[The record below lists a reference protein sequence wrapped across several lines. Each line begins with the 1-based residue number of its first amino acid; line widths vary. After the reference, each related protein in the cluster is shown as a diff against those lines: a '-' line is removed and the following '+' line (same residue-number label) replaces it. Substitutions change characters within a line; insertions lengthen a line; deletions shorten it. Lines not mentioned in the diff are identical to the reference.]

1 MGVIAL
7 DIARRGLSK
16 FPRRPD
22 GRIRNEA
29 IPLFYIWR
37 TKEGFWAAREAEGRA
52 GGIFLFKRSALRF
65 AARNSA
71 LAGCATMLLTE
82 RFELEVENQ
91 GNPLIID
98 LNAVLR
104 AVARRVTSFAAF
116 IARAFTP
123 RGSFS
128 RGLS

>member
-1 MGVIAL
+1 
-7 DIARRGLSK
+7 
-16 FPRRPD
+16 
-22 GRIRNEA
+22 
-29 IPLFYIWR
+29 
-37 TKEGFWAAREAEGRA
+37 
-52 GGIFLFKRSALRF
+52 
-65 AARNSA
+65 
-71 LAGCATMLLTE
+71 MLLTE

-128 RGLS
+128 RGLSYQRPLVTDGVDQ